1 MRAFL
6 RVLKSYRVKF
16 QALFSDK
23 KDEDNK
29 IVVYFGN
36 VINTLIVQAKA
47 TFLFSTPLFYFL
59 RFLRKTRTYTGF
71 CSFNK
76 KQ

>member
-6 RVLKSYRVKF
+6 RVQKSYPFKF

-23 KDEDNK
+23 KDEVDK
-29 IVVYFGN
+29 IVVYFSN
-36 VINTLIVQAKA
+36 VIKTIIVQAKA

-59 RFLRKTRTYTGF
+59 RFLCKTRTYIGF
-71 CSFNK
+71 CKLQF
-76 KQ
+76 